1 MRLGVRHSNISAFKE
16 RKRFSTENI
25 FCAFREVNVCKYLLL
40 REITSDYF
48 KVKSQQI

>member
-1 MRLGVRHSNISAFKE
+1 MQLGIRHSNISALGKE
-16 RKRFSTENI
+16 KIWYRKH
-25 FCAFREVNVCKYLLL
+25 FCAIPEVNVCKYLLL